1 MLKRLNPASGSVI
14 SIFLLAVM
22 VSNTA
27 GDDFLHFMGRDI
39 HHLFSSGPLV
49 TFAAGGSIAAGTYF
63 LEDSEGYR
71 GFMGD
76 GFLEDCSK
84 GCDVA
89 FGLPLLAC
97 SSILWAGSA
106 AFGFEKTEET
116 GQMLTEGLLITY
128 GITGV
133 LKLGTGRERP
143 DGSNS
148 RSFPSGHSAG
158 TACSAFIIWDRY
170 GPEAGIPAIA
180 IAGFTALSRITLG
193 KHYPSDVIAGAAIGL
208 AAGLAV
214 TKAHNEDPPD
224 DPGIQPAL
232 MVYWSTSS
240 GFGVYF

>member
-1 MLKRLNPASGSVI
+1 MLKKHNSSSGAVLLF
-14 SIFLLAVM
+14 FLLLIM

-27 GDDFLHFMGRDI
+27 GDDFLRFMGRDLRD
-39 HHLFSSGPLV
+39 LFSSGPLI
-49 TFAAGGSIAAGTYF
+49 TFASGGAIATGTYF
-63 LEDSEGYR
+63 LEDSKGYE

-76 GFLEDCSK
+76 GFLKDCSK

-89 FGLPLLAC
+89 LGLPLLAGT
-97 SSILWAGSA
+97 SVLWAVSA
-106 AFGFEKTEET
+106 AFGSENTEET

-128 GITGV
+128 GITGI
-133 LKLGTGRERP
+133 LKLGAGRVRP

-170 GPEAGIPAIA
+170 GPEAGIPAA
-180 IAGFTALSRITLG
+180 VVAGFTALSRITLG
-193 KHYPSDVIAGAAIGL
+193 KHYPSDVIAGAAIGI

-214 TKAHNEDPPD
+214 TKAHSEYPPD
-224 DPGIQPAL
+224 DPGLQPVV
-232 MVYWSTSS
+232 MVRWSTSN